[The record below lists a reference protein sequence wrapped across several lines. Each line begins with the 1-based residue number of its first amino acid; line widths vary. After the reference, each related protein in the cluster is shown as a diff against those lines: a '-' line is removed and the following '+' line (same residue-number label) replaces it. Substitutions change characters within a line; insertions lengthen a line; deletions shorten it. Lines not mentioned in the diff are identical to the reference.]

1 MRALISVHDKTGVV
15 DLARGLVELGWEV
28 VSSGGT
34 SKALQEAGVPVTPA
48 RVPSSTSCD
57 TVAWYFPRLTHYSPA
72 ITSSP
77 TSWTEALRCSG
88 LVFSAFVTV
97 YK

>member
-15 DLARGLVELGWEV
+15 DLARGLVDLGWEI

-48 RVPSSTSCD
+48 LEPSSTSFF
-57 TVAWYFPRLTHYSPA
+57 TAPA
-72 ITSSP
+72 CLPESRHALKEAVLSFNST
-77 TSWTEALRCSG
+77 ALR
-88 LVFSAFVTV
+88 FSASTV
-97 YK
+97 SSC